1 MDDMSTLLNGLDL
14 RYAVS
19 VAELGGEEAIY
30 QQRQLLAGKG
40 WLIPAVDAL
49 CREWPTLINRENAR
63 DFLVEALQ
71 EADLFTFDGLA
82 DVISLSPAALSGAA
96 THVVELLRAF
106 NQTADLRQDMALE
119 LWTRLAIGGWCSALE
134 VRAALATRAT
144 HAASVGEDAS
154 PYLVRSLGAAFDR
167 WNDNELEEG
176 LRLFADAEDSNSD
189 SLMELG
195 FHSIGRAA
203 AAGTLTAALD
213 EMRMATVWFTR
224 AEQDDDRRDAHAFAL
239 ITGRIHHFG
248 SGNPITPEDVTEV
261 EDSVY
266 TYLSGF
272 VGEEPH
278 WRQPRAD
285 TSASWARLISS
296 LAGVAD
302 LHQQEWM
309 DAANLIAAAADVYIA
324 HRSLTLVI
332 DPSQVNE
339 RTLGASLAQR
349 GIATIL
355 QPQIE
360 NGLAAA
366 SAPIAFLDRWLAR
379 EKEHHA
385 TGSEL
390 PQFDT
395 VAELRQ
401 RLVEMAPDNPKAGG
415 GSDTGDTS
423 TRLGETP
430 QFVAMKAAAAE
441 SPEAAKLLDEWQ
453 RHITPLNFAQEEL
466 LERLIKGI
474 HDHAEGNS
482 VAYDG
487 QMRALVS
494 ALIRFTARYLDQ
506 LQSGQ
511 RKVPWLRP
519 EKTDLPGEDVLADS
533 LDDALYFAGLNSKAE
548 VANVGGG
555 RVDVLVEFQRC
566 RFAIEVK
573 RELTHHTDD
582 QLVSKYGTQAVQY
595 AATDVTAVFLAVLDY
610 FERQERLDIDA
621 VFWTRQLQLDPL
633 SRKYALTALRVQAHV
648 DSPSA
653 SSRRSGYGRVSKPNN
668 RV

>member
-1 MDDMSTLLNGLDL
+1 MDDMTTLLNGLDL

-30 QQRQLLAGKG
+30 QQGQLLAGQG

-49 CREWPTLINRENAR
+49 CREWPTLINHENAR

-82 DVISLSPAALSGAA
+82 DVISLSPAALREAA

-106 NQTADLRQDMALE
+106 NQSADLRQDMALE

-134 VRAALATRAT
+134 VRAALATRAR
-144 HAASVGEDAS
+144 HAASAGEDAS

-213 EMRMATVWFTR
+213 EMHMATVWFTR
-224 AEQDDDRRDAHAFAL
+224 AEQDDDRSDAHTFAL

-309 DAANLIAAAADVYIA
+309 DAANLIAAAADVYVA

-339 RTLGASLAQR
+339 RTLGAPLAQR
-349 GIATIL
+349 G
-355 QPQIE
+355 
-360 NGLAAA
+360 
-366 SAPIAFLDRWLAR
+366 S
-379 EKEHHA
+379 
-385 TGSEL
+385 
-390 PQFDT
+390 
-395 VAELRQ
+395 
-401 RLVEMAPDNPKAGG
+401 
-415 GSDTGDTS
+415 
-423 TRLGETP
+423 
-430 QFVAMKAAAAE
+430 
-441 SPEAAKLLDEWQ
+441 
-453 RHITPLNFAQEEL
+453 
-466 LERLIKGI
+466 
-474 HDHAEGNS
+474 
-482 VAYDG
+482 
-487 QMRALVS
+487 
-494 ALIRFTARYLDQ
+494 
-506 LQSGQ
+506 
-511 RKVPWLRP
+511 RP
-519 EKTDLPGEDVLADS
+519 S
-533 LDDALYFAGLNSKAE
+533 
-548 VANVGGG
+548 
-555 RVDVLVEFQRC
+555 
-566 RFAIEVK
+566 
-573 RELTHHTDD
+573 
-582 QLVSKYGTQAVQY
+582 
-595 AATDVTAVFLAVLDY
+595 
-610 FERQERLDIDA
+610 
-621 VFWTRQLQLDPL
+621 
-633 SRKYALTALRVQAHV
+633 
-648 DSPSA
+648 
-653 SSRRSGYGRVSKPNN
+653 SSRR
-668 RV
+668 